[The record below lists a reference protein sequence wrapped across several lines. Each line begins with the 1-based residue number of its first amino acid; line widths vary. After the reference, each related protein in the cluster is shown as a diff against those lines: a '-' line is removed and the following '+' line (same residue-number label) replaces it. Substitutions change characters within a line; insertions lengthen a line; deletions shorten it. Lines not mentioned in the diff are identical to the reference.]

1 MRDMFPTPTFAGL
14 RAAQVDL
21 GIEPTL
27 APRQHEIL
35 KRLSGDPAIC
45 GWVEGSSNNT
55 VSCNSGYTCAATS
68 SFVGCCSTGAVG
80 CDALFTTCYD
90 QLGPS
95 CNAQCKLNKAALTC
109 GGQAPF
115 CATYLYAEGGR
126 GYGCA
131 AITGYNKTVLTTTT
145 PGVIPFGQ
153 TESASTT
160 SSETDAQQATVTA
173 AAPSPSSSEVDMT
186 LISGGAIAGA
196 VAGSV
201 LALATIVG
209 IFLFFRRRRRVKR
222 EQERLAA
229 TRMSERTSSQYI
241 YPHYAKPPPSTLS
254 PPNSPPMHSRHP
266 SDHGY
271 GFPSSPPMS
280 DRPWSPETV
289 ANEVAELGAGDE
301 ATNVRK
307 P

>member
-1 MRDMFPTPTFAGL
+1 MFQ
-14 RAAQVDL
+14 R
-21 GIEPTL
+21 
-27 APRQHEIL
+27 
-35 KRLSGDPAIC
+35 K
-45 GWVEGSSNNT
+45 
-55 VSCNSGYTCAATS
+55 
-68 SFVGCCSTGAVG
+68 
-80 CDALFTTCYD
+80 
-90 QLGPS
+90 
-95 CNAQCKLNKAALTC
+95 
-109 GGQAPF
+109 
-115 CATYLYAEGGR
+115 
-126 GYGCA
+126 
-131 AITGYNKTVLTTTT
+131 TGYNKTVLTTTI

-153 TESASTT
+153 AESASTT

-209 IFLFFRRRRRVKR
+209 IFLFFRRRHRIKR

-229 TRMSERTSSQYI
+229 TRMSERTSSQYV
-241 YPHYAKPPPSTLS
+241 YAQYAKPPPSTLS

>member
-1 MRDMFPTPTFAGL
+1 ML
-14 RAAQVDL
+14 IQ
-21 GIEPTL
+21 E
-27 APRQHEIL
+27 
-35 KRLSGDPAIC
+35 S
-45 GWVEGSSNNT
+45 
-55 VSCNSGYTCAATS
+55 
-68 SFVGCCSTGAVG
+68 
-80 CDALFTTCYD
+80 
-90 QLGPS
+90 
-95 CNAQCKLNKAALTC
+95 

-115 CATYLYAEGGR
+115 CATYRYAEGGQ

-145 PGVIPFGQ
+145 PGIIPFGQ
-153 TESASTT
+153 AESLSTT

-201 LALATIVG
+201 LALVTIVG
-209 IFLFFRRRRRVKR
+209 IFLFFRRRHRIKR

-229 TRMSERTSSQYI
+229 TRMPERTSYM
-241 YPHYAKPPPSTLS
+241 YAKPPPSTLS

-266 SDHGY
+266 SEQGY

-289 ANEVAELGAGDE
+289 TNEAVELGAGDE
-301 ATNVRK
+301 VTNVRK